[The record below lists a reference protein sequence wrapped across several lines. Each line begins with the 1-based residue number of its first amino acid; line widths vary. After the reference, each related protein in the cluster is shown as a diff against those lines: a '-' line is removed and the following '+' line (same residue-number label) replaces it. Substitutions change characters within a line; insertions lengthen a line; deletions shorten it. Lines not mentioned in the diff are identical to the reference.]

1 MHYGDALGSS
11 IQSILSH
18 KLRSFLTLLGII
30 IGVMAVVTMF
40 SSVYAIQALIQKN
53 MEGLGW
59 NNSLIITPA
68 MTQPEQDRRL
78 MQFRRTPQSVAGL
91 NYEDYIAIRDN
102 TRYRSI
108 YGMLELPSLEKINN
122 KDIQVRIRATNP
134 QFFITKSY
142 AIGRGRY
149 FSDYEEQNSLPVAV
163 LGHLFVQEHFGGVDP
178 VGRVITLSSHRFR
191 VVGVLAGDALSEGNG
206 MNFNSWEQ
214 DEDLRAVY
222 IPLRYGAQYLSPTKI
237 VNYIY
242 VQAHSELDYEL
253 LKTEVRQLMLA
264 RHNMYP
270 NFSFQDIGAVLFK
283 INEEIDN
290 YMRKWN
296 ITLSAIAS
304 ISLIVGGIGLF
315 STLLISIQERML
327 EIGVRKSIG
336 ATEKDIFF
344 YFILEALTLALI
356 GAFLGIAFAWLALS
370 AMSSAIKVP
379 LYLPYEGVTL
389 GILFS
394 CLIGFV
400 SGLYP
405 ALKASRI
412 DPIQAIYYAE

>member
-11 IQSILSH
+11 IQSILKH

-40 SSVYAIQALIQKN
+40 SSVYAIQALIQRN

-59 NNSLIITPA
+59 NYSLIITPA
-68 MTQPEQDRRL
+68 IGQQEQDRRFL
-78 MQFRRTPQSVAGL
+78 RFRRTPQNVANL
-91 NYEDYIAIRDN
+91 SYEDFIAIRDN
-102 TRYRSI
+102 IDYRSI
-108 YGMLELPSLEKINN
+108 YGMLEIPSMEKLNG
-122 KDIQVRIRATNP
+122 KEIQVRIRATNQ
-134 QFFITKSY
+134 QFFHTKSY
-142 AIGRGRY
+142 PIGRGRY
-149 FSDYEEQNSLPVAV
+149 FNAFEEQNSIPVAV
-163 LGHLFVQEHFGGVDP
+163 LGYHFAQEHFADTDP
-178 VGRVITLSSHRFR
+178 LDKTVTFAGHRFR
-191 VVGVLAGDALSEGNG
+191 IIGILAKDALNG
-206 MNFNSWEQ
+206 SGGLQFNTGER
-214 DEDLRAVY
+214 DEDLKAVY
-222 IPLRYGAQYLSPTKI
+222 IPLRYGIQYLSPLKM

-242 VQAHSELDYEL
+242 VQAHSEEDYGI

-270 NFSFQDIGAVLFK
+270 NFSFQEIGAFLLR

-327 EIGVRKSIG
+327 EIGVRKSVG

-344 YFILEALTLALI
+344 YFILEALTLALL
-356 GAFLGIAFAWLALS
+356 GSFLGIAFTWLALS
-370 AMSSAIKVP
+370 AMSRAIDVP
-379 LYLPYEGVTL
+379 LYLPYEGVSL

-394 CLIGFV
+394 LAVGFV

-412 DPIQAIYYAE
+412 DPIQAIYYSE